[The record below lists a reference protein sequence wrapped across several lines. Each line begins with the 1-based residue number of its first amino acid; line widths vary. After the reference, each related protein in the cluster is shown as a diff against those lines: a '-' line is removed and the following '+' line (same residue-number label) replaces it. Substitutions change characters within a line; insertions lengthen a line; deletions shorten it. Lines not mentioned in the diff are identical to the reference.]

1 MNKSSWKRPSAW
13 LPVLM
18 SVTALAIVLIHI
30 VRFGTARE
38 ADEGT
43 SAHLWQILMAGQVPI
58 IAFFAIRWLP
68 RNPKP
73 ALLILAIQAIAGIAA
88 LGPVYYLG
96 L

>member
-18 SVTALAIVLIHI
+18 SVTALAIAFIHI
-30 VRFGTARE
+30 IRFGTARE

-73 ALLILAIQAIAGIAA
+73 ALLILAIQAIASIAA

>member
-1 MNKSSWKRPSAW
+1 MNKSSWERPSAW

-18 SVTALAIVLIHI
+18 SMTALAIVLIHI

>member
-73 ALLILAIQAIAGIAA
+73 ALLILAIQAIASIAA

>member
-58 IAFFAIRWLP
+58 IAFFAVRWLP

-73 ALLILAIQAIAGIAA
+73 ALLILAIQAIAGITA

>member
-1 MNKSSWKRPSAW
+1 MNESSWKRPSAW

-18 SVTALAIVLIHI
+18 SVTALAIVLLHI
-30 VRFGTARE
+30 VRHGTARE

-43 SAHLWQILMAGQVPI
+43 SAHLWQILMAGQLPI

-73 ALLILAIQAIAGIAA
+73 ALLVLVIQAIAGIAA
-88 LGPVYYLG
+88 LTPVYYLG

>member
-1 MNKSSWKRPSAW
+1 MNESSWKRPSAW

-18 SVTALAIVLIHI
+18 SVIALAIVLIHI
-30 VRFGTARE
+30 ARYGTARE

-68 RNPKP
+68 LNPKP
-73 ALLILAIQAIAGIAA
+73 ALLVLVIQVIAGIAA